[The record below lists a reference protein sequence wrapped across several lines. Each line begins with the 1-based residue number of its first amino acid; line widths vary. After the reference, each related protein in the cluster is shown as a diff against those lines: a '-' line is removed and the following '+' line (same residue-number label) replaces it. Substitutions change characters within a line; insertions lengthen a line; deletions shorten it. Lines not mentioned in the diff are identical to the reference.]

1 MNILIKSATVID
13 PSSPHHGKVVDLL
26 VENGVIS
33 SIRAKINADKN
44 IKVID
49 LPNMHISAG
58 WMDMQ
63 VSFCDPGFEHK
74 EDLESGIRAAAAGGF
89 TAVATVSGTNPPIH
103 SKAEVQYIINKT
115 NNAIVNVHP
124 LGALSHN
131 REGKDI
137 SEMYDMKQAGAVAFS
152 DDKRPVSDAGLL
164 MRALLYSKNFNGLI
178 ITHCDERSI
187 SLDGKMN
194 EGEVSTTLGLKGIP
208 ALAEELMI
216 SRNISLAEYTGA
228 PIHIA
233 NISTQGSVE
242 LIRQAKARGTR
253 VTASVNAY
261 NLALDDSALVGFDSN
276 FKLDP
281 PLRGRTDIDA
291 LKKGITDGTIDVIT
305 SDHRPQDIESK
316 DVEFDHASHGMIG
329 LETMFALLNTNRGK
343 TRLDHIIRAL
353 TSGPRQVLQLEP
365 VTIAE
370 GELANITLFD
380 PDAEWTFEKKN
391 IRSRSFNSP
400 FIGSRFKGKALGI
413 VNGKQV
419 QINKN

>member
-1 MNILIKSATVID
+1 
-13 PSSPHHGKVVDLL
+13 
-26 VENGVIS
+26 
-33 SIRAKINADKN
+33 
-44 IKVID
+44 
-49 LPNMHISAG
+49 
-58 WMDMQ
+58 
-63 VSFCDPGFEHK
+63 
-74 EDLESGIRAAAAGGF
+74 
-89 TAVATVSGTNPPIH
+89 
-103 SKAEVQYIINKT
+103 
-115 NNAIVNVHP
+115 
-124 LGALSHN
+124 
-131 REGKDI
+131 
-137 SEMYDMKQAGAVAFS
+137 
-152 DDKRPVSDAGLL
+152 

-228 PIHIA
+228 PIHIS

-261 NLALDDSALVGFDSN
+261 NLALDDSSLTGFDSN
-276 FKLDP
+276 YKLDP
-281 PLRGRTDIDA
+281 PLRGRADIDA

-353 TSGPRQVLQLEP
+353 TSGPREVLQLEP

-370 GELANITLFD
+370 GEAANITLFD
-380 PDAEWTFEKKN
+380 PDAEWTFEKKH

-400 FIGSRFKGKALGI
+400 FIGTRFKGKALGI